1 MHEVNLRK
9 IDLNLLVLLDALID
23 QRNVTRAAEIAH
35 MSQPAMS
42 RALGRLRRM
51 LGDPILRKGSDGLMP
66 TPKAIAMQPRLKQ
79 LLAEI
84 QELVTDSPFDPALL
98 EGAMT
103 LSATDHQMLVLL
115 PWLVTKLSTTAPKL
129 TLKIVPLFKMT
140 PEQLHHG
147 VVDLVLGVWQDSL
160 PANLHQEVLACDRY
174 ITLMRRG
181 HPAEHTLSIEQYA
194 CLDHV
199 LVSALGDGHST
210 IDTILNGMRLQRHIA
225 LHVPSFF
232 AAMQVVAQSNL
243 VVTLP
248 SQIAE
253 RYTAQL
259 DLIAI
264 ETPMTC
270 PPIQMVAI
278 WSDVMDADP
287 TNRWLRGL
295 VREAVINMTE

>member
-9 IDLNLLVLLDALID
+9 IDLNLLVLLDVLID

-51 LGDPILRKGSDGLMP
+51 LGDPILSKGSDGLMP

-98 EGAMT
+98 EDAMT

-129 TLKIVPLFKMT
+129 TLKIVPLFNMT

-147 VVDLVLGVWQDSL
+147 VVDLVLGVWQDNL
-160 PANLHQEVLACDRY
+160 PTHLHQEVLACDRY
-174 ITLMRRG
+174 ITLMRRRY
-181 HPAEHTLSIEQYA
+181 PAEHSLSIEQYA

-199 LVSALGDGHST
+199 LVSALGDGHSA
-210 IDTILNGMRLQRHIA
+210 IDTILNDMGLQRHIA

-253 RYTAQL
+253 RYAAQL

-287 TNRWLRGL
+287 ANRWLRGL